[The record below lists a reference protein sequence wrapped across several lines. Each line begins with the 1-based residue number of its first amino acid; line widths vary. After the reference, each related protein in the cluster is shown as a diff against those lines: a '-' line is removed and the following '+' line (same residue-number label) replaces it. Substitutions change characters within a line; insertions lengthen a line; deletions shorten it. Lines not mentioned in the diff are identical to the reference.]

1 MSRVARSARVASRQR
16 PEIIT
21 ADKTIQSAET
31 GELYLINH
39 NAGSTITLTL
49 PPVQD
54 GAYFR
59 FQFMTA
65 MNAVNSKVNILTAN
79 GAGTIKGT
87 VLNFI
92 YETSSADA
100 EVATNKDNASL
111 LLCYSGSIS
120 GQPANTIHVGTYL
133 ELHCDGTNW
142 QASGKTIA
150 THRSA
155 SVFHTAVV

>member
-21 ADKTIQSAET
+21 TDKTIQAAET

-65 MNAVNSKVNILTAN
+65 MNAVDAKVNIVTAN

-92 YETSSADA
+92 YQASSVDAD
-100 EVATNKDNASL
+100 VATNKDNTSL
-111 LLCYSGSIS
+111 LLCYSGSLT

-133 ELHCDGTNW
+133 DLHCDGTNW

-150 THRSA
+150 SHLSA
-155 SVFHTAVV
+155 SVFHIGA

>member
-39 NAGSTITLTL
+39 TAGSALTLTV

-59 FQFMTA
+59 FEFMTA
-65 MNAVNSKVNILTAN
+65 MNAVNSKVNIVTSN
-79 GAGTIKGT
+79 GAGTLKGT
-87 VLNFI
+87 IVNYL
-92 YETSSADA
+92 YTVGSGDA
-100 EVATNKDNASL
+100 EVATNKDAGSQVI
-111 LLCYSGSIS
+111 CYSGSIS

-133 ELHCDGTNW
+133 DLYCDGTNW
-142 QASGKTIA
+142 QASGMTIA
-150 THRSA
+150 SHLSA
-155 SVFHTAVV
+155 SVFHTAE